1 MIRKETASAKLEA
14 SLRRLFLERGAD
26 FFERKEGPGPE
37 NTVQAAMG
45 DIERGIPRDPATH
58 TPSGTTRKIMTVE
71 ELYAMRSEIL
81 PQLLCV
87 FSSLMIEI

>member
-1 MIRKETASAKLEA
+1 MIRKETTSTKLQA
-14 SLRRLFLERGAD
+14 SLRRIFVERGTD

-37 NTVQAAMG
+37 NIQAPMG
-45 DIERGIPRDPATH
+45 DIDEGIPRDPATH
-58 TPSGTTRKIMTVE
+58 AVPSGSNPKLMTVE